1 MGDPPGHAAVMTSVP
16 NPSTPFMDDQSAT
29 QQPQSAPPVPAPVPT
44 SRPPLRRSC
53 TDKMLGG
60 VCGGLGEH
68 TGVDSLVWR
77 VGFVALTLAGGA
89 GFVVYLLLWVLMPPG
104 QFPAD
109 RQPNKLDRL
118 AEQAHHKVYAT
129 GWIPPRP

>member
-1 MGDPPGHAAVMTSVP
+1 MTSVP
-16 NPSTPFMDDQSAT
+16 TPSTPFMDDQPAA
-29 QQPQSAPPVPAPVPT
+29 QQPQSAPPAQQPAPPAPV
-44 SRPPLRRSC
+44 SAVRPPLRRSC

-77 VGFVALTLAGGA
+77 VGFVALALTGGA

-104 QFPAD
+104 RLPAD
-109 RQPNKLDRL
+109 RQPSTLDRL
-118 AEQAHHKVYAT
+118 AEQAHQKVYAT

>member
-1 MGDPPGHAAVMTSVP
+1 MTSGP
-16 NPSTPFMDDQSAT
+16 TPDTASANMNSGQQ
-29 QQPQSAPPVPAPVPT
+29 QQPPPAPPPLPAV
-44 SRPPLRRSC
+44 RPPLRRSC

-60 VCGGLGEH
+60 VCGGLAEH

-104 QFPAD
+104 QRPAD
-109 RQPNKLDRL
+109 QEPGRLDRLDRL
-118 AEQAHHKVYAT
+118 AEQAHDRVYAT
-129 GWIPPRP
+129 GWIPPRN